1 MIKLSEQNGAQLPS
15 IGSNWI
21 TLAAMVI
28 VGALALFSLYT
39 GFQAYSSGE
48 VQTALYY
55 ILMGVSGFAAIGY
68 MLFRG
73 RPSSDEKLEVK
84 EVEVLT
90 TIECPQCKLK
100 RVREFQKGD
109 YLFKSDLPCTRCEG
123 IATITRIHQKKKEPD
138 RRRRGLFGT
147 IRREQSSENL

>member
-1 MIKLSEQNGAQLPS
+1 MIRLSDQDGAQLPS
-15 IGSNWI
+15 MGGNWI

-48 VQTALYY
+48 IQTAIYY

-100 RVREFQKGD
+100 LVREFQKGD

-123 IATITRIHQKKKEPD
+123 TATITRIHQRKKEPE
-138 RRRRGLFGT
+138 RRRRGLLRTAG
-147 IRREQSSENL
+147 RESDSEDF